1 LNAAVSSTRPD
12 GYDSRSRAA
21 RYVWLNAYG
30 SVFLG
35 EHAVVERTR
44 LDAELNALADD
55 VVLEAQAVLVARDE
69 ETGRS
74 RPLLEEERAA
84 FERATA

>member
-1 LNAAVSSTRPD
+1 
-12 GYDSRSRAA
+12 
-21 RYVWLNAYG
+21 
-30 SVFLG
+30 
-35 EHAVVERTR
+35 VVERTR
-44 LDAELNALADD
+44 LDAELNTLADD